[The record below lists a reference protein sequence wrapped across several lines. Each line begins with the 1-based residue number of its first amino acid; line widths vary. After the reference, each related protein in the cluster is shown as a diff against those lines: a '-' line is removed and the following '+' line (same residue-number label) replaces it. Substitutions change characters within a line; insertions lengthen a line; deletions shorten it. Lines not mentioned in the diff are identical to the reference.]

1 MTFGLKCSDM
11 TVLPYVLFTFA
22 WLGIIYLYNC
32 LIARTWKRI
41 KLREALVSVV
51 ATAFI
56 GVYGEIFLDTL
67 YHLIVGNPLWHYNV
81 LPIHGGYT
89 SAFAPIIWGMLGFH
103 VYLFHDTLRKWRP
116 GVRRK
121 SIALIFSVE
130 ALFLEAALTLSSLLF
145 FGQLMYYY
153 YPSDL
158 WHVTTIQNIP
168 FYFICGMVL
177 VRTLSIA
184 RQHPYYF
191 TQITLFLLVVIVFMT
206 S

>member
-1 MTFGLKCSDM
+1 MDTY
-11 TVLPYVLFTFA
+11 LPYILFTLA
-22 WLGIIYLYNC
+22 WLAIIYLYNS
-32 LIARTWKRI
+32 LIARSWKRI
-41 KLREALVSVV
+41 KPSEALVSVA

-67 YHLIVGNPLWHYNV
+67 YHMIVGNPLWHYNV
-81 LPIHGGYT
+81 LPIHDGYT

-103 VYLFHDTLRKWRP
+103 VYLFHDTLRSWRP
-116 GVRRK
+116 AIRRRT
-121 SIALIFSVE
+121 IALIFSVE

-168 FYFICGMVL
+168 FYFICGIVL
-177 VRTLSIA
+177 VKTLEIA
-184 RQHPYYF
+184 RGHPRYF
-191 TQITLFLLVVIVFMT
+191 IQIAIFLLIVIVFMT
-206 S
+206 K

>member
-1 MTFGLKCSDM
+1 MNTW
-11 TVLPYVLFTFA
+11 LPYLIFTLM

-32 LIARTWKRI
+32 LIARSWKKI
-41 KLREALVSVV
+41 ALREGVV
-51 ATAFI
+51 YVTVTAFI

-67 YHLIVGNPLWHYNV
+67 YHGVVGNPLWHYNI
-81 LPIHGGYT
+81 LPIHDGYT
-89 SAFAPIIWGMLGFH
+89 SAFAPVIWGMLGFH

-116 GVRRK
+116 AIRRR
-121 SIALIFSVE
+121 SIALLFSVE

-177 VRTLSIA
+177 VRTLDVARRHTRYFIGIA
-184 RQHPYYF
+184 
-191 TQITLFLLVVIVFMT
+191 LFLLIVIVFMT
-206 S
+206 K